1 MLKEVL
7 ILMSQRA
14 RSIPVYKNR
23 EKYDGYEESLL
34 NLMMSLA
41 RDET

>member
-23 EKYDGYEESLL
+23 EKYDTVMKSL
-34 NLMMSLA
+34 S
-41 RDET
+41 